1 MINVTE
7 MRKGTIVELDN
18 ELWRVLE
25 YQHHKPG
32 RGNAIIR
39 TKLRNLRSGATIE
52 RTFTSGER
60 VQDVRLDHHTVQYLY
75 HDGDLYYFMD
85 TETFEQPVIRADVLG
100 DAVNYLTENINVQL
114 ETYNGEPIA
123 IELPT
128 TVDLKVIEAEPGYAG
143 DTANSPSKQVRVETG
158 LKVQAPLFVEVGD
171 VIRVD
176 TRDGSYVTRVQE
188 A

>member
-1 MINVTE
+1 MIGVTE
-7 MRKGTIVELDN
+7 MRKGTIVELDG
-18 ELWRVLE
+18 ELYRVLE

-39 TKLRNLRSGATIE
+39 TKLRNLRSGATID

-85 TETFEQPVIRADVLG
+85 METFEQPALNASVLG
-100 DAVNYLTENINVQL
+100 DAIYYLTEGVTVELQ
-114 ETYNGEPIA
+114 TYEGEPIDVQ
-123 IELPT
+123 LPT
-128 TVDLKVIEAEPGYAG
+128 TVDLKVVEAEPGFAG
-143 DTANSPSKQVRVETG
+143 DTAASATKQVTVETG
-158 LKVQAPLFVEVGD
+158 LKVQVPLFINVGD

-176 TRDGSYVTRVQE
+176 TRNGNYVTRV
-188 A
+188 

>member
-1 MINVTE
+1 MIGVTE
-7 MRKGTIVELDN
+7 MRKGTIVELDG
-18 ELWRVLE
+18 ELYRVLE

-39 TKLRNLRSGATIE
+39 TKLRNLRSGATID

-85 TETFEQPVIRADVLG
+85 METFEQPALNASVLG
-100 DAVNYLTENINVQL
+100 DAVYYLTEGVTVELQ
-114 ETYNGEPIA
+114 TYEGEPIDVQ
-123 IELPT
+123 LPT
-128 TVDLKVIEAEPGYAG
+128 TVDLKVVEAEPGFAG
-143 DTANSPSKQVRVETG
+143 DTAASATKQVTVETG
-158 LKVQAPLFVEVGD
+158 LKVQVPLFINVGD

-176 TRDGSYVTRVQE
+176 TRNGNYVTRV
-188 A
+188 